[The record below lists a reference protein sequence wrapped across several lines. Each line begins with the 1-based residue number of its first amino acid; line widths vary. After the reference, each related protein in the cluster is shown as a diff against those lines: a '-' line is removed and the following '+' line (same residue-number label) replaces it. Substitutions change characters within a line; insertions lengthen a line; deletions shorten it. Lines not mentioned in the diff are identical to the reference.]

1 MSETAPRPQ
10 KVTLACLAAG
20 LGSLIVLLSF
30 TAILS
35 DWVSPEV
42 REQAEAVLAEPP
54 LKDSGLS
61 IGQLLEALRIM
72 MMAGA
77 AISVAV
83 IILAIHTARRHRGA
97 RIALTVTSVGAGIVF
112 LPSGF
117 AGILPAA
124 MAIAAAVLLW
134 SREANEWFN
143 PEKAARAKEAREQA
157 SRAEAAREQAQTR
170 ATTSPPAH
178 PAALDD
184 PPQQREPEPDRTTRP
199 RPADVPFGTPRPR
212 PAARGGAA
220 TAPTASPRP
229 PAERAGLPGTVLG
242 AVLTAAIMS
251 GAVALASAVV
261 VIGYLSSP
269 TDLGSELLSYP
280 ALRDNPQFEDLG
292 WSADQLGRAV
302 VYTMAG
308 LLVLSVASIGAAL
321 WMLRRSHAARIV
333 LVVLSGVTIAVSA
346 VATFA
351 GIPWIAAA
359 IVVIVLVFR
368 PSANAYFARG
378 RSETHA

>member
-54 LKDSGLS
+54 LKDSGLT
-61 IGQLLEALRIM
+61 IGQLLEGLRIM
-72 MMAGA
+72 MMVGA
-77 AISVAV
+77 AVAVAV

-112 LPSGF
+112 LPSGL

-143 PEKAARAKEAREQA
+143 PEKAARAK
-157 SRAEAAREQAQTR
+157 AAREQAAAR
-170 ATTSPPAH
+170 A
-178 PAALDD
+178 AA
-184 PPQQREPEPDRTTRP
+184 QRTHATESDEPVRQPETFAEPDTTTRP
-199 RPADVPFGTPRPR
+199 RPADVPFGAPRSQSTAR
-212 PAARGGAA
+212 GPAAS
-220 TAPTASPRP
+220 PTGPPRP
-229 PAERAGLPGTVLG
+229 PAAAPTGLPGTVLG

-261 VIGYLSSP
+261 VIGYMSSP

-280 ALRDNPQFEDLG
+280 ALRDNPQFDDLG
-292 WSADQLGRAV
+292 WTAEELGRAV

-308 LLVLSVASIGAAL
+308 LLVLSVASIAAAL
-321 WMLRRSHAARIV
+321 WMLRRSQAARIV
-333 LVVLSGVTIAVSA
+333 LVVLSGLTIAVSA

-368 PSANAYFARG
+368 PSANAYFAGDRPG
-378 RSETHA
+378 TRP